1 MTDNNN
7 NSPKERKPLTLS
19 KDVGKASGAEGDRV
33 RQSFTHG
40 RSKSVVVE
48 VKKRR
53 GTDVNKESSL
63 EEKLSGNLK
72 TEEIQARLQALKQA
86 QKVTADEKAEAE
98 KEILLERTR
107 AAEAPIQAV
116 EPSQT
121 AEVAA
126 PLKDVEHAD
135 PMKQKERFKTAATE
149 EAEEEARNVVKKRNM
164 PLPRVVRDTERRQTK
179 KVNVQVAFDENYEGA
194 KKRSMASIR
203 RAREKERRKMIEDGT
218 LQKIVRTVQLPAI
231 ITVQD
236 LSNRMAEK
244 AVDVVRALM
253 KMGMM
258 VSINEM
264 LDADTA
270 ELIIGEFGH
279 KAERVGNEDIERD
292 ILSQED
298 ENVTLISRPP
308 VVTIMGHVDH
318 GKTSLLDALRQ
329 TDVAAKEAG
338 GITQHIGA
346 YQITLDNGKRITF
359 IDTPGHEAFSEMRSR
374 GANVTDI
381 VVLVVAA
388 DDGIKEQ
395 TIEAINHA
403 KAAGVTIIVAINKM
417 DKPGADPMRVR
428 HELLSH
434 ELVLEDFGG
443 DILAVEVSAKQ
454 KIGLDKLEETIL
466 LQAEMMD
473 LKANPNRAADGTIVE
488 ARLEKGRGA
497 IATVLVER
505 GTLNVGDLFVAGA
518 ETGRI
523 RVLQDSYGKTVKS
536 AGPGTPVE
544 VMGFSGVPIAGDK
557 FLVVENES
565 QAKAIAERYRQKYQ
579 DERNKVMSQQQRSL
593 LTMDV
598 DGKHQWL
605 NVIIKADVHG
615 SLEAISTSLLK
626 VAHEEISVRVMH
638 GGVGGITESDIS
650 LANTSNAMIIAF
662 NVRATPQAKE
672 AASRQGVDIRYYS
685 IIYETI
691 DDVKKAMSG
700 LLSPHLKENFLGYAE
715 IRQVFTITGSGKIAG
730 CMITSGTVK
739 RGCKVRL
746 IRDNVVI
753 HEGDL
758 KSLRRE
764 KEEVKEVREG
774 FECGIALQSYQD
786 IKEKD
791 MIECFEVEEIA
802 RVVS

>member
-7 NSPKERKPLTLS
+7 NPPKERKPLTLS
-19 KDVGKASGAEGDRV
+19 KDVSKAIGSEGDRV

-86 QKVTADEKAEAE
+86 QKETAEIKEEALVERVSVTEQPVEHV
-98 KEILLERTR
+98 
-107 AAEAPIQAV
+107 EAPVV
-116 EPSQT
+116 E
-121 AEVAA
+121 V
-126 PLKDVEHAD
+126 PLKDVEHKELSK
-135 PMKQKERFKTAATE
+135 PKERFKTDAVGETE
-149 EAEEEARNVVKKRNM
+149 EESRAVKKRIV

-203 RAREKERRKMIEDGT
+203 RAREKERRKAFEDGT
-218 LQKIVRTVQLPAI
+218 LQKVIRTVQLPEA

-236 LSNRMAEK
+236 LANRMAEK

-258 VSINEM
+258 VSINEII
-264 LDADTA
+264 DADIA

-279 KAERVGNEDIERD
+279 KVERVGNEDIERD

-434 ELVLEDFGG
+434 EIVLEDFGG

-454 KIGLDKLEETIL
+454 KLGLEKLEETIL

-473 LKANPNRAADGTIVE
+473 LRANPNRAADGTIVE

-497 IATVLVER
+497 IATVLVQR

-523 RVLQDSYGKTVKS
+523 RVLQNSLGQKITS
-536 AGPGTPVE
+536 ADPGTPVE

-593 LTMDV
+593 LTMDE

-672 AASRQGVDIRYYS
+672 TAARQGVDIRYYS
-685 IIYETI
+685 IIYEAI

>member
-7 NSPKERKPLTLS
+7 NTPKERKPLTLS
-19 KDVGKASGAEGDRV
+19 KDLSKGAGSEGDRV

-53 GTDVNKESSL
+53 TFAGTNKESPL

-86 QKVTADEKAEAE
+86 QKETSEE
-98 KEILLERTR
+98 KEPDI
-107 AAEAPIQAV
+107 V
-116 EPSQT
+116 EIDNIVEEIKTPD
-121 AEVAA
+121 ALIEDA
-126 PLKDVEHAD
+126 PLKEVIHKEPA
-135 PMKQKERFKTAATE
+135 KEKERFKGSE
-149 EAEEEARNVVKKRNM
+149 ELDDSESERAVKKRSL

-179 KVNVQVAFDENYEGA
+179 KVNVQVALDENYEGG
-194 KKRSMASIR
+194 KTRSMAAIK
-203 RAREKERRKMIEDGT
+203 RAREKERRKAMEDGT
-218 LQKIVRTVQLPAI
+218 LQKVIRTVQLPEV

-236 LSNRMAEK
+236 LANRMAEK
-244 AVDVVRALM
+244 GVDVVRALM

-258 VSINEM
+258 VTINQII
-264 LDADTA
+264 DADTA

-279 KAERVGNEDIERD
+279 KVERVGNEDIERD
-292 ILSQED
+292 ILGQED
-298 ENVTLISRPP
+298 DTSMLLPRPP
-308 VVTIMGHVDH
+308 VVTVMGHVDH

-346 YQITLDNGKRITF
+346 YQILLANGKRITF

-374 GANVTDI
+374 GADVTDI

-403 KAAGVTIIVAINKM
+403 KAAGVTIIVAINKI

-434 ELVLEDFGG
+434 EIVLEDFGG

-454 KIGLDKLEETIL
+454 KLGLEKLEETIL
-466 LQAEMMD
+466 LQAEMLD
-473 LKANPNRAADGTIVE
+473 LRANPNRTADGTIVE

-497 IATVLVER
+497 IATVLVQR
-505 GTLNVGDLFVAGA
+505 GTLKIGDLFVAGA

-523 RVLQDSYGKTVKS
+523 RVLQDSHGQSVKS
-536 AGPGTPVE
+536 VGPGTPVE
-544 VMGFSGVPIAGDK
+544 VMGFGGVPIAGDK

-565 QAKAIAERYRQKYQ
+565 QAKAISERYRQKYQ
-579 DERNKVMSQQQRSL
+579 DERNKIMSQQQRSL
-593 LTMDV
+593 LTMDA
-598 DGKHQWL
+598 DGKHQVL

-615 SLEAISTSLLK
+615 SLEAISTSLQK
-626 VAHEEISVRVMH
+626 VLHEEISVRVMH

-650 LANTSNAMIIAF
+650 LANTSNALIIAF

-672 AASRQGVDIRYYS
+672 AAARQGVDIRYYS
-685 IIYETI
+685 IIYEAI

-700 LLSPHLKENFLGYAE
+700 LLSPDLKENFLGYAE
-715 IRQVFTITGSGKIAG
+715 IRQVFNITGSGKIAG
-730 CMITSGTVK
+730 CMITSGVVK

-774 FECGIALQSYQD
+774 FECGIALAHYQD

>member
-1 MTDNNN
+1 MTDNND

-19 KDVGKASGAEGDRV
+19 KDLSKAGGADGDRV

-53 GTDVNKESSL
+53 GAGQPKEPSL
-63 EEKLSGNLK
+63 EEKLSGNLN
-72 TEEIQARLQALKQA
+72 TEEIQARLQALKLA
-86 QKVTADEKAEAE
+86 QKETVEVKDAPIMPQIVSMTSEPEEVKVDEVSAEVPV
-98 KEILLERTR
+98 KEVVAKEFVKPKERDLDDSDDEGR
-107 AAEAPIQAV
+107 AA
-116 EPSQT
+116 
-121 AEVAA
+121 
-126 PLKDVEHAD
+126 
-135 PMKQKERFKTAATE
+135 
-149 EAEEEARNVVKKRNM
+149 KKRNV
-164 PLPRVVRDTERRQTK
+164 PLPRVVRDTERRQSK
-179 KVNVQVAFDENYEGA
+179 KVNVHAAMDENYEGF
-194 KKRSMASIR
+194 KKRSMASIK
-203 RAREKERRKMIEDGT
+203 RAREKERRKAFEDGT
-218 LQKIVRTVQLPAI
+218 LQKVIRTVQLPEVI
-231 ITVQD
+231 SVQD
-236 LSNRMAEK
+236 LANRMAEK
-244 AVDVVRALM
+244 GVDVVRALM

-258 VSINEM
+258 VTINQII
-264 LDADTA
+264 DADTA
-270 ELIIGEFGH
+270 ELIISEFGH
-279 KAERVGNEDIERD
+279 KVERVGNEDIERD
-292 ILSQED
+292 ILGQED
-298 ENVTLISRPP
+298 ENATLLPRPP

-346 YQITLDNGKRITF
+346 YQITLSNGKRITF

-403 KAAGVTIIVAINKM
+403 KAAGVSIIVAINKI
-417 DKPGADPMRVR
+417 DKPGADATRVR

-434 ELVLEDFGG
+434 EIVLEDFGG

-454 KIGLDKLEETIL
+454 KLGLEKLEETIL

-473 LKANPNRAADGTIVE
+473 LKANPDRAADGTIVE
-488 ARLEKGRGA
+488 ARLEKGRGS
-497 IATVLVER
+497 IATVLVQR
-505 GTLNVGDLFVAGA
+505 GTLKIGDLFVAGA

-523 RVLQDSYGKTVKS
+523 RVLMDSHGKSVKS
-536 AGPGTPVE
+536 VGPGTPVE
-544 VMGFSGVPIAGDK
+544 VMGFGGVPIAGDK
-557 FLVVENES
+557 FLVVDNES
-565 QAKAIAERYRQKYQ
+565 QAKSIAERYRQKYQ

-593 LTMDV
+593 LTMDA
-598 DGKHQWL
+598 DGKHQSL

-626 VAHEEISVRVMH
+626 VEHEEVSVRVMH

-672 AASRQGVDIRYYS
+672 AASRNGIDIRYYS
-685 IIYETI
+685 IIYEAI

-700 LLSPHLKENFLGYAE
+700 LLSPDLKENFLGYAE
-715 IRQVFTITGSGKIAG
+715 IRQVFNITGSGKIAG
-730 CMITSGTVK
+730 CMITSGVVK

-774 FECGIALQSYQD
+774 FECGIALQNYQD

>member
-1 MTDNNN
+1 MTDNND

-19 KDVGKASGAEGDRV
+19 KDLSKAGGAEGDRV

-53 GTDVNKESSL
+53 GAGQPKEPSL
-63 EEKLSGNLK
+63 EEKLSGNLN
-72 TEEIQARLQALKQA
+72 TGEIQARLQALKQA
-86 QKVTADEKAEAE
+86 QKE
-98 KEILLERTR
+98 
-107 AAEAPIQAV
+107 
-116 EPSQT
+116 T
-121 AEVAA
+121 AEVKESLIVPQIISEPSGSNEAVEVGVGVEVPVKESA
-126 PLKDVEHAD
+126 PKDFVK
-135 PMKQKERFKTAATE
+135 PKERDLGDGDD
-149 EAEEEARNVVKKRNM
+149 EARAAKKRSI
-164 PLPRVVRDTERRQTK
+164 PLPRVVRDIERRQTK
-179 KVNVQVAFDENYEGA
+179 KVNVQTAMDENYEGF
-194 KKRSMASIR
+194 KKRSMASIK
-203 RAREKERRKMIEDGT
+203 RAREKERRKAIEDGT
-218 LQKIVRTVQLPAI
+218 LQKVIRTVQLPEVI
-231 ITVQD
+231 SVQD
-236 LSNRMAEK
+236 LANRMAEK
-244 AVDVVRALM
+244 GVDVVRALM

-258 VSINEM
+258 VTINQII
-264 LDADTA
+264 DADTA
-270 ELIIGEFGH
+270 ELIIEEFGH
-279 KAERVGNEDIERD
+279 KVERVGNEDVERD
-292 ILSQED
+292 ILEQED
-298 ENVTLISRPP
+298 ESAALLPRPP

-346 YQITLDNGKRITF
+346 YQITLNNGKRITF

-403 KAAGVTIIVAINKM
+403 KAAGVSIIVAINKM

-434 ELVLEDFGG
+434 EIVLEDFGG

-454 KIGLDKLEETIL
+454 KLGLDKLEETIL

-473 LKANPNRAADGTIVE
+473 LKANPDRAADGTIVE

-497 IATVLVER
+497 IATVLVQR
-505 GTLNVGDLFVAGA
+505 GTLKIGDLFVAGA

-523 RVLQDSYGKTVKS
+523 RVLMDSYGKSVKS
-536 AGPGTPVE
+536 VEPGTPVE
-544 VMGFSGVPIAGDK
+544 VMGFGGVPIAGDK

-565 QAKAIAERYRQKYQ
+565 QAKSIAERYRQKYQ

-593 LTMDV
+593 LTMDA
-598 DGKHQWL
+598 DGKHQLL

-615 SLEAISTSLLK
+615 SLEAISSSLLK
-626 VAHEEISVRVMH
+626 VEHEEVSVRVMH
-638 GGVGGITESDIS
+638 GGVGGITETDIS

-662 NVRATPQAKE
+662 NVRANPQAKE
-672 AASRQGVDIRYYS
+672 AAARNGIDIRYYS
-685 IIYETI
+685 IIYEAI

-700 LLSPHLKENFLGYAE
+700 LLSPDLKENFLGYAE

-730 CMITSGTVK
+730 CMITGGVVK

-764 KEEVKEVREG
+764 KEEVKEAREG
-774 FECGIALQSYQD
+774 FECGIALQNYQD

>member
-1 MTDNNN
+1 MIDDSNNT
-7 NSPKERKPLTLS
+7 PKERKPLTLS
-19 KDVGKASGAEGDRV
+19 KDLSKSSGSEGDRV

-53 GTDVNKESSL
+53 APGGVNKEASL
-63 EEKLSGNLK
+63 EEKLPGNLK

-86 QKVTADEKAEAE
+86 QKASAEAREEPSEVALSPMEDVEEKA
-98 KEILLERTR
+98 
-107 AAEAPIQAV
+107 AV
-116 EPSQT
+116 EESV
-121 AEVAA
+121 ELA
-126 PLKDVEHAD
+126 PKEPVRE
-135 PMKQKERFKTAATE
+135 KERFKAADPE
-149 EAEEEARNVVKKRNM
+149 DAEVDSSAAKKRNL
-164 PLPRVVRDTERRQTK
+164 PLPRVSRDSQRRQTK
-179 KVNVQVAFDENYEGA
+179 KVNIQVVLDENYEGG
-194 KKRSMASIR
+194 KSRSMASIR
-203 RAREKERRKMIEDGT
+203 RAREKERRKSLMDGNG
-218 LQKIVRTVQLPAI
+218 QKVIRTVQLPEV

-236 LSNRMAEK
+236 LASRMAEK
-244 AVDVVRALM
+244 GVDVVRALM

-258 VSINEM
+258 VTINQII
-264 LDADTA
+264 DADTA
-270 ELIIGEFGH
+270 ELIINEFGH
-279 KAERVGNEDIERD
+279 KVERVGEEDIERD
-292 ILSQED
+292 ILKQED
-298 ENVTLISRPP
+298 DSTDLISRPP

-346 YQITLDNGKRITF
+346 YQILLPNGKRITF

-403 KAAGVTIIVAINKM
+403 KAAGVAIIVAINKV

-434 ELVLEDFGG
+434 EIVLEDFGG

-466 LQAEMMD
+466 LQAEMLD
-473 LKANPNRAADGTIVE
+473 LKANPNRSADGTIVE

-497 IATVLVER
+497 IATVLVQR
-505 GTLNVGDLFVAGA
+505 GTLKIGDLFVAGA

-523 RVLQDSYGKTVKS
+523 RLLQDSYGQSVKS
-536 AGPGTPVE
+536 VGPGTPVE
-544 VMGFSGVPIAGDK
+544 VMGFGGVPIAGDK

-565 QAKAIAERYRQKYQ
+565 QAKSISERYRQKYQ

-593 LTMDV
+593 LTMDA

-615 SLEAISTSLLK
+615 SLEAISSSLLK
-626 VAHEEISVRVMH
+626 VEHEEISVRVMH

-672 AASRQGVDIRYYS
+672 AAARQGVDIRYYS
-685 IIYETI
+685 IIYEAI

-700 LLSPHLKENFLGYAE
+700 LLSPDLKENFLGYAE
-715 IRQVFTITGSGKIAG
+715 IRQVFNITGAGKIAG
-730 CMITSGTVK
+730 CMITSGVVK

-753 HEGDL
+753 HEGEL

-774 FECGIALQSYQD
+774 FECGIALASYQD

-791 MIECFEVEEIA
+791 MIECFEVEEVA
-802 RVVS
+802 RVIS

>member
-7 NSPKERKPLTLS
+7 NPPKERKPLTLS
-19 KDVGKASGAEGDRV
+19 KDVSKASGSEGDRV

-72 TEEIQARLQALKQA
+72 AEEIQARLQALKQA
-86 QKVTADEKAEAE
+86 QKENSEI
-98 KEILLERTR
+98 KE
-107 AAEAPIQAV
+107 EAPV
-116 EPSQT
+116 ERASISEQPVE
-121 AEVAA
+121 EVEAPVVEV
-126 PLKDVEHAD
+126 PLKDVEHKD
-135 PMKQKERFKTAATE
+135 LVKPKDRFKTDAVGE
-149 EAEEEARNVVKKRNM
+149 SEEEARAVKKRNV

-203 RAREKERRKMIEDGT
+203 RAREKERRKAIEDGT
-218 LQKIVRTVQLPAI
+218 LQKVIRTVQVPEV

-236 LSNRMAEK
+236 LANRMAEK
-244 AVDVVRALM
+244 GVDVVRALM

-258 VSINEM
+258 VSINQII
-264 LDADTA
+264 DADTA

-279 KAERVGNEDIERD
+279 KVERVGNEDIERD

-298 ENVTLISRPP
+298 ENVTLMARPP

-403 KAAGVTIIVAINKM
+403 KAAGVTIIVAINKI

-428 HELLSH
+428 HELLSY
-434 ELVLEDFGG
+434 EIVLEDFGG

-454 KIGLDKLEETIL
+454 KLGLEKLEETIL

-497 IATVLVER
+497 IATVLVQR

-523 RVLQDSYGKTVKS
+523 RVLQNSFGQKIKS

-544 VMGFSGVPIAGDK
+544 IMGFGGVPIAGDK

-565 QAKAIAERYRQKYQ
+565 QAKAITERYRQKYQ

-593 LTMDV
+593 LTMDA

-672 AASRQGVDIRYYS
+672 AAARQGVDIRYYS
-685 IIYETI
+685 IIYEAI

-700 LLSPHLKENFLGYAE
+700 LLSPDLKENFLGYAE

-730 CMITSGTVK
+730 CMITSGIVK

>member
-1 MTDNNN
+1 MTDDNKT
-7 NSPKERKPLTLS
+7 PQKDRKPLTLS
-19 KDVGKASGAEGDRV
+19 KELTKNIGNEEDRV

-53 GTDVNKESSL
+53 LSGGGKESSL

-86 QKVTADEKAEAE
+86 QKETSESKETEVEEAIPLAYE
-98 KEILLERTR
+98 NVE
-107 AAEAPIQAV
+107 AV
-116 EPSQT
+116 EEREKNSSETLSPESPK
-121 AEVAA
+121 E
-126 PLKDVEHAD
+126 
-135 PMKQKERFKTAATE
+135 KERFKAATDE
-149 EAEEEARNVVKKRNM
+149 EGESEVQATKKRQV
-164 PLPRVVRDTERRQTK
+164 PLPRSVRDAERRQTK
-179 KVNVQVAFDENYEGA
+179 KVNVQVALDENYDGG
-194 KKRSMASIR
+194 KKRSMASIK
-203 RAREKERRKMIEDGT
+203 RAREKERRKAIESGAI
-218 LQKIVRTVQLPAI
+218 QKVIRTVLLPEV
-231 ITVQD
+231 ITVQE
-236 LSNRMAEK
+236 LASRMAEK
-244 AVDVVRALM
+244 GVDVIRALM

-258 VSINEM
+258 VTINQII
-264 LDADTA
+264 DADTA
-270 ELIIGEFGH
+270 ELIISEFGH
-279 KAERVGNEDIERD
+279 KVERVGNSDIESE
-292 ILSQED
+292 ILNQED
-298 ENVTLISRPP
+298 NVADLLPRPP

-346 YQITLDNGKRITF
+346 YQILMPNGKRITF

-403 KAAGVTIIVAINKM
+403 KAAGVAIIVAINKI
-417 DKPGADPMRVR
+417 DKPEADPMRVR

-434 ELVLEDFGG
+434 EIVLEEFGG
-443 DILAVEVSAKQ
+443 DILSVEVSAKK
-454 KIGLDKLEETIL
+454 KIGLEKLEETIL
-466 LQAEMMD
+466 LQAEMLDMS
-473 LKANPNRAADGTIVE
+473 ANPNRSADGTIVE
-488 ARLEKGRGA
+488 ARLEKGRGS

-505 GTLNVGDLFVAGA
+505 GTLKIGDLFVAGA

-523 RVLQDSYGKTVKS
+523 RLLQDSHGQSVKS
-536 AGPGTPVE
+536 VGPGTPVE
-544 VMGFSGVPIAGDK
+544 VMGFGGVPVAGDK
-557 FLVVENES
+557 FLVVESEA
-565 QAKAIAERYRQKYQ
+565 QAKAISERYRQKYQ
-579 DERNKVMSQQQRSL
+579 DERNKVLSQQHRSL
-593 LTMDV
+593 LTMDE

-615 SLEAISTSLLK
+615 SLEAIAASLLK
-626 VAHEEISVRVMH
+626 VQHEEISVRVMH

-650 LANTSNAMIIAF
+650 LANTSNAMVIAF

-672 AASRQGVDIRYYS
+672 AAARNGVDIRYYS
-685 IIYETI
+685 IIYEAI

-700 LLSPHLKENFLGYAE
+700 LLSPDLKENFLGYAE

>member
-1 MTDNNN
+1 MTDNND

-19 KDVGKASGAEGDRV
+19 KDLSKAGGADGDRV

-53 GTDVNKESSL
+53 GPGQPKEPSL
-63 EEKLSGNLK
+63 EEKLSGNLN

-86 QKVTADEKAEAE
+86 QKETVEVKDAPVIPQIVSHSVEPEEVEAE
-98 KEILLERTR
+98 LTNVDTPVKETVLKEVVKPKERGPEEGDEEER
-107 AAEAPIQAV
+107 AAA
-116 EPSQT
+116 
-121 AEVAA
+121 
-126 PLKDVEHAD
+126 
-135 PMKQKERFKTAATE
+135 
-149 EAEEEARNVVKKRNM
+149 KKRNM

-179 KVNVQVAFDENYEGA
+179 KVNVHTAMDENYEGA
-194 KKRSMASIR
+194 KKRSMASIK
-203 RAREKERRKMIEDGT
+203 RAREKERRKAFEDGT
-218 LQKIVRTVQLPAI
+218 LQKVIKTVQLPEVI
-231 ITVQD
+231 SVQD
-236 LSNRMAEK
+236 LANRMAEK
-244 AVDVVRALM
+244 GVDVVRALM

-258 VSINEM
+258 VSINQII
-264 LDADTA
+264 DADTA

-279 KAERVGNEDIERD
+279 KVERVGNEDIERD
-292 ILSQED
+292 ILGQED
-298 ENVTLISRPP
+298 EGATLLPRPP

-346 YQITLDNGKRITF
+346 YQITLNNGKRITF

-403 KAAGVTIIVAINKM
+403 KAAGVSIIVAINKI
-417 DKPGADPMRVR
+417 DKPGADVARVR
-428 HELLSH
+428 HELLLH
-434 ELVLEDFGG
+434 EIVLEDFGG

-454 KIGLDKLEETIL
+454 KLGLEKLEETIL

-473 LKANPNRAADGTIVE
+473 LKANPDRAADGTIVE
-488 ARLEKGRGA
+488 ARLEKGRGS
-497 IATVLVER
+497 IATVLVQR
-505 GTLNVGDLFVAGA
+505 GTLKIGDLFVAGA

-523 RVLQDSYGKTVKS
+523 RVLMDSHGKSVKS
-536 AGPGTPVE
+536 VGPGTPVE
-544 VMGFSGVPIAGDK
+544 VMGFGGVPIAGDK
-557 FLVVENES
+557 FLVVDNES
-565 QAKAIAERYRQKYQ
+565 QAKSIAERYRQKYQ

-593 LTMDV
+593 LTMDA
-598 DGKHQWL
+598 DGKHQSL

-615 SLEAISTSLLK
+615 SLEAISTSLMK
-626 VAHEEISVRVMH
+626 VEHEEVSVRVMH
-638 GGVGGITESDIS
+638 GGVGGITESDVS

-672 AASRQGVDIRYYS
+672 AAARNGIDIRYYS
-685 IIYETI
+685 IIYEAI

-700 LLSPHLKENFLGYAE
+700 LLSPDLKENFLGYAE
-715 IRQVFTITGSGKIAG
+715 IRQVFNITGSGKIAG

>member
-1 MTDNNN
+1 
-7 NSPKERKPLTLS
+7 
-19 KDVGKASGAEGDRV
+19 
-33 RQSFTHG
+33 
-40 RSKSVVVE
+40 
-48 VKKRR
+48 
-53 GTDVNKESSL
+53 
-63 EEKLSGNLK
+63 
-72 TEEIQARLQALKQA
+72 
-86 QKVTADEKAEAE
+86 
-98 KEILLERTR
+98 
-107 AAEAPIQAV
+107 
-116 EPSQT
+116 
-121 AEVAA
+121 
-126 PLKDVEHAD
+126 
-135 PMKQKERFKTAATE
+135 
-149 EAEEEARNVVKKRNM
+149 
-164 PLPRVVRDTERRQTK
+164 
-179 KVNVQVAFDENYEGA
+179 
-194 KKRSMASIR
+194 
-203 RAREKERRKMIEDGT
+203 
-218 LQKIVRTVQLPAI
+218 
-231 ITVQD
+231 
-236 LSNRMAEK
+236 
-244 AVDVVRALM
+244 
-253 KMGMM
+253 
-258 VSINEM
+258 
-264 LDADTA
+264 
-270 ELIIGEFGH
+270 
-279 KAERVGNEDIERD
+279 
-292 ILSQED
+292 
-298 ENVTLISRPP
+298 
-308 VVTIMGHVDH
+308 MGHVDH

-346 YQITLDNGKRITF
+346 YQITLTNGKRITF

-403 KAAGVTIIVAINKM
+403 KAAGVSIIVAINKI
-417 DKPGADPMRVR
+417 DKPGADATRVR

-434 ELVLEDFGG
+434 EIVLEDFGG
-443 DILAVEVSAKQ
+443 EILAVEVSAKQ
-454 KIGLDKLEETIL
+454 KLGLEKLEETIL

-473 LKANPNRAADGTIVE
+473 LRANPDRAADGTIVE
-488 ARLEKGRGA
+488 ARLEKGRGS
-497 IATVLVER
+497 IATVLVQR
-505 GTLNVGDLFVAGA
+505 GTLKIGDLFVAGA

-523 RVLQDSYGKTVKS
+523 RVLMDSHGKSVKS
-536 AGPGTPVE
+536 VGPGTPVE
-544 VMGFSGVPIAGDK
+544 VMGFGGVPIAGDK
-557 FLVVENES
+557 FLVVDNES
-565 QAKAIAERYRQKYQ
+565 QAKSIAERYRQKYQ

-593 LTMDV
+593 LTMDA
-598 DGKHQWL
+598 DGKHQSL

-626 VAHEEISVRVMH
+626 VEHEEVSVRVMH
-638 GGVGGITESDIS
+638 GGVGGITESDVS

-672 AASRQGVDIRYYS
+672 AAARNGIDIRYYS
-685 IIYETI
+685 IIYEAI

-700 LLSPHLKENFLGYAE
+700 LLSPDLKENFLGYAE
-715 IRQVFTITGSGKIAG
+715 IRQVFNITGSGKIAG

>member
-1 MTDNNN
+1 MTENNN
-7 NSPKERKPLTLS
+7 NPPERKPLTLS
-19 KDVGKASGAEGDRV
+19 KDISKAGGADGDRV

-53 GTDVNKESSL
+53 GTDANKESSL
-63 EEKLSGNLK
+63 EGKLSGNLK

-86 QKVTADEKAEAE
+86 QQVTANEKAEAE
-98 KEILLERTR
+98 REGLINAAR
-107 AAEAPIQAV
+107 AAEAAAEPIEQPTEATAV
-116 EPSQT
+116 
-121 AEVAA
+121 VAQI
-126 PLKDVEHAD
+126 KDVDPVDHAK
-135 PMKQKERFKTAATE
+135 PKERFKSDAVVE
-149 EAEEEARNVVKKRNM
+149 PEEESRAVKKRSV

-194 KKRSMASIR
+194 KKRSMASIK

-218 LQKIVRTVQLPAI
+218 LQKIIRTVQLPEV

-270 ELIIGEFGH
+270 ELIISEFGH
-279 KAERVGNEDIERD
+279 KVERVGNEDIERD

-434 ELVLEDFGG
+434 EIVLEDFGG

-454 KIGLDKLEETIL
+454 KLGLDKLEETIL

-473 LKANPNRAADGTIVE
+473 LKANPNRSADGTIIE

-505 GTLNVGDLFVAGA
+505 GTLKIGDLFVAGA

-523 RVLQDSYGKTVKS
+523 RVLQDSYGKVVKS
-536 AGPGTPVE
+536 AAPGTPVE
-544 VMGFSGVPIAGDK
+544 VMGFGGVPIAGDK

-593 LTMDV
+593 LTMDE

-650 LANTSNAMIIAF
+650 LANTSNAMIIGF

-672 AASRQGVDIRYYS
+672 AAARQGVDIRYYS